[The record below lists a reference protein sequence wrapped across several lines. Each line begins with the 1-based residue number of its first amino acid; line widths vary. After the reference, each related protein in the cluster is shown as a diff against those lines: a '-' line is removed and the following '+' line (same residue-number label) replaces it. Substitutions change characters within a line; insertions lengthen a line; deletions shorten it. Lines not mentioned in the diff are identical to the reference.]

1 MSRLIHDPKP
11 ITHNSENMFVSV
23 LSDKPEVRVQFCSL
37 FGSSTSSDDISFYN
51 ANGRVVVEPTLFPN
65 KIQSLLHS
73 LAIADFVVLI
83 VDQLTPHVG
92 EIIVALD
99 LLRKDKGV
107 LVTSLNLPIGGTA
120 LEKYHKTNDLNVAKA
135 KVLELNAEQND
146 EQLFALIDKSHSV
159 PETGHV
165 ALGVVKGGKLKK
177 QETFFLL
184 PDKKEVAVRSVR
196 LNDKEVEEAVV
207 GDRFGIVYKGDLI
220 ERGILAPLR
229 NNFEISSSVNGRFL
243 KSPFF
248 KDDLDHKVHIYHNY
262 QFVEGNVSDN
272 ELRLDKPIAYQK
284 GDRILVVDPSNQKLR
299 IAGVFTSAW

>member
-1 MSRLIHDPKP
+1 
-11 ITHNSENMFVSV
+11 MFVSV
-23 LSDKPEVRVQFCSL
+23 LSDKPEVREQFCKQ
-37 FGSSTSSDDISFYN
+37 FGSPTSSEEISFYS
-51 ANGRVVVEPTLFPN
+51 ADVNGKQRIIVEPTLFPN

-83 VDQLTPHVG
+83 IDQLTPHVG

-107 LVTSLNLPIGGTA
+107 LVTSLNLPINGTVLA
-120 LEKYHKTNDLNVAKA
+120 KYEKTTDVNVARA
-135 KVLELNAEQND
+135 KILELTTGQSD
-146 EQLFALIDKSHSV
+146 EELLALIDKSHSV
-159 PETGHV
+159 PEVGHV

-177 QETFFLL
+177 QESFFLL
-184 PDKKEVAVRSVR
+184 PDKKEVVVRSVR
-196 LNDKEVEEAVV
+196 LNEKDVEEAVV
-207 GDRFGIVYKGDLI
+207 GDRFEIAYKGELM

-229 NNFEISSSVNGRFL
+229 NSFEISNSVNGRFL

-248 KDDLDHKVHIYHNY
+248 KDELNHKVHAYHNY

-272 ELRLDKPIAYQK
+272 ELRLDKPIAYLK
-284 GDRILVVDPSNQKLR
+284 GDRILVVDSSNQKLR